1 MKSIINANGDEILQD
16 FVVGSPDLKKV
27 KEILSKD
34 KTPLPIGYPKIWF
47 SVYGG
52 KILIT
57 NLTGITL
64 KEYIL

>member
-1 MKSIINANGDEILQD
+1 MKTIINANGDEIHQD
-16 FVVGSPDLKKV
+16 LIVGSPDLTKV
-27 KEILSKD
+27 KEILSLD
-34 KTPLPIGYPKIWF
+34 KTPLPGGYPKIWF

-57 NLTGITL
+57 SLTNVVL